1 MVLAFNGGGYFA
13 GVTGAVAAALGLV
26 LVLRLTLA
34 DEPFAGLGRMA
45 IAAAAALGLFAGLVL
60 ASAIWSDAPARAMI
74 EFDRALLYWLALF
87 LFASLGYSIRRLAWA
102 TRLVALAILAI
113 CAISLT
119 TRLLPDLLATQ
130 EGFEIERLSY
140 PLTYWN
146 ALGLLASLGTLL
158 CFHLTASE
166 HEPGPV
172 RVAAAAALPVLA
184 GCLFFTFSR
193 GAVAAL
199 ALGLVLYVL
208 AARPYAL
215 LSALLATAPA
225 VAVVL
230 VSAYDAEALS
240 GDNPTSPLAVDQG
253 GDVALVVAL
262 CVVGAGALR
271 WLLLLLDA
279 RVGAALSRRR
289 PSRRMAIAGVG
300 MAAAVLV
307 AASIASGLPGWLEKQ
322 YDRFLEGSPVSS
334 SGDLR
339 ARFTEVGNN
348 GRLDQWRVARDAFE
362 SKPLAGE
369 GAGTFPEIWSRDRT
383 IDLKVEDAHSLYLEV
398 LAELGV
404 IGLALLLI
412 TLGLLVAGIA
422 RRMKGDGRHLH
433 AALLSAL
440 VVWAAH
446 AGIDWDWEVPALGL
460 WLFALGG
467 LALAKPVGAPGAG
480 PGRFSRVALSIG
492 VLALLVTPATM
503 AFSQNRLNAAAHVVQ
518 AGRLRGGHRSRAGCD
533 RGGARAAGALP
544 AARRVRCPSG
554 PERACRAPA
563 PDGRG
568 EEPRRLDLLVRA
580 GPGPSHRRS
589 GPASRDR
596 RGQPAQSARADR
608 GRRPGT
614 PSAQGGPDN
623 GEGGHSRPAFPFSRP
638 TRPVGVR

>member
-45 IAAAAALGLFAGLVL
+45 IAAVAALGLFAGLVL

-113 CAISLT
+113 CAVSLT

-166 HEPGPV
+166 REPGPV

-199 ALGLVLYVL
+199 ALGLILYVL

-230 VSAYDAEALS
+230 ASAYGAEALS

-253 GDVALVVAL
+253 GDVALVLAL

-300 MAAAVLV
+300 VAAAVLV
-307 AASIASGLPGWLEKQ
+307 AA
-322 YDRFLEGSPVSS
+322 
-334 SGDLR
+334 
-339 ARFTEVGNN
+339 
-348 GRLDQWRVARDAFE
+348 
-362 SKPLAGE
+362 
-369 GAGTFPEIWSRDRT
+369 
-383 IDLKVEDAHSLYLEV
+383 
-398 LAELGV
+398 
-404 IGLALLLI
+404 
-412 TLGLLVAGIA
+412 
-422 RRMKGDGRHLH
+422 LH
-433 AALLSAL
+433 R
-440 VVWAAH
+440 VWAA
-446 AGIDWDWEVPALGL
+446 
-460 WLFALGG
+460 G
-467 LALAKPVGAPGAG
+467 LAGAAVRPLPRGQPRQQQRRPSRSFHRGGQQRTPGSVAGG
-480 PGRFSRVALSIG
+480 PGRVRVEAARGGGCRHVPRDLVTRSDDRPEGRGRPLALSRG
-492 VLALLVTPATM
+492 
-503 AFSQNRLNAAAHVVQ
+503 
-518 AGRLRGGHRSRAGCD
+518 AGR
-533 RGGARAAGALP
+533 ARA
-544 AARRVRCPSG
+544 
-554 PERACRAPA
+554 
-563 PDGRG
+563 
-568 EEPRRLDLLVRA
+568 
-580 GPGPSHRRS
+580 
-589 GPASRDR
+589 
-596 RGQPAQSARADR
+596 
-608 GRRPGT
+608 
-614 PSAQGGPDN
+614 
-623 GEGGHSRPAFPFSRP
+623 
-638 TRPVGVR
+638 